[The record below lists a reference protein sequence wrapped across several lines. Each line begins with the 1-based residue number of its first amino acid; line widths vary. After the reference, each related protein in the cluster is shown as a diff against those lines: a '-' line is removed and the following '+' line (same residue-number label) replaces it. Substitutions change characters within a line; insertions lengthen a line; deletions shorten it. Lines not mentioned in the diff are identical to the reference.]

1 MQTRDY
7 CDIIGG
13 AVLVLLGLFCAIY
26 AARGLPLGTVSHMGP
41 GMFPMALGFLLA
53 GLGALVFVP
62 ALFRSGHL
70 PRPEY
75 RPMIAVLV
83 SILLFAFSIRAL
95 GLIPAVVLLTFV
107 ASLADNRLGLVG
119 TAILSAT
126 LSLSAVLIFI
136 VGLGMPLRPF
146 VWPSFMPSF

>member
-1 MQTRDY
+1 MRTRDY

-13 AVLVLLGLFCAIY
+13 AVLILVGLFCAIY
-26 AARGLPLGTVSHMGP
+26 AGRELPLGTVRHMGP

-70 PRPEY
+70 PRPDY
-75 RPMIAVLV
+75 RPMTAVLV
-83 SILLFAFSIRAL
+83 STLLFAISIRNL
-95 GLIPAVVLLTFV
+95 GLVPAIVLLTFA
-107 ASLADNRLGLVG
+107 ASLADNRLGLAG
-119 TAILSAT
+119 TAILSAA
-126 LSLSAVLIFI
+126 LSLSAVLIFV

-146 VWPSFMPSF
+146 VWPSFMSSL